1 MVPPLQMSCGGDF
14 FAMIGR
20 VIRAMIGGLFLG
32 FFIDGIFVSIFAAR
46 GTDLLQSVRQVT
58 AIPQLLSASGQ
69 LGLLRLG

>member
-14 FAMIGR
+14 FVMIGR

-46 GTDLLQSVRQVT
+46 GTDLLQSVRQV
-58 AIPQLLSASGQ
+58 AAVPQLLSAVG
-69 LGLLRLG
+69 